1 MSRLADILSG
11 IDRPGAR
18 RGPVGGIPDLARPER
33 PPRRWRL
40 VPSLVMLGAMAVL
53 AAALLARSQSS
64 APPAKAPVAPVRAPE
79 PPPRQAPA
87 AAASA
92 LVRRGLEAAQN
103 GAAGQAATLF
113 REALGLDSSDAETWN
128 NLGVVLARQGE
139 VSEAAEAFGRA
150 LALQPSHPE
159 AHRNLAV
166 VLDRRG
172 RLAEAATHYRAFLAH
187 GGASHPDRAGVERR
201 LAELSRGRS

>member
-11 IDRPGAR
+11 MDRPGAR
-18 RGPVGGIPDLARPER
+18 RGAVGGIPGLSQPD
-33 PPRRWRL
+33 PPRRRWRPI
-40 VPSLVMLGAMAVL
+40 VSLVMLAAMVAL

-64 APPAKAPVAPVRAPE
+64 APPTKPSPAPVRAIDAAPR
-79 PPPRQAPA
+79 PPATPSAT
-87 AAASA
+87 A
-92 LVRRGLEAAQN
+92 LVRRGLEAAQA
-103 GAAGQAATLF
+103 GAAGDAARLF
-113 REALGLDSSDAETWN
+113 REALDLDPSDAETWN
-128 NLGVVLARQGE
+128 SLGVVLARQGE
-139 VSEAAEAFGRA
+139 TSAATEAFGRA
-150 LALQPSHPE
+150 LAIAPSHAE

-187 GGASHPDRAGVERR
+187 GGAGHPDRAGVERR